1 MKEEFEDINGT
12 TYTIPIYNIQIFKSA
27 INILMIY
34 SNYTI
39 SRTLSFM
46 EVDRFIKVYERDSG
60 YEKRDDMIYFHS
72 SKRSDIDVGV
82 YKDIFDKEIYVKSI
96 VGCLLSLFKETKIKY
111 EDIDNWE
118 EWMILVGGK
127 NTIKRGMYQHI
138 FFNRLLDDTTRDE
151 LKINAYDKQ
160 NIYYLLRWIVQNYHK
175 LWAKDNLA
183 MEHKRLRCNEM
194 MAALLTQELS
204 DRINRIVSLGDKAG
218 IAEYDKLFR
227 LPSDIFITKL
237 YSSGILRYAES
248 NSDISF
254 TSMCKLTKKGMKFG
268 HLTYEFGV
276 IRTFYSMNCWNYLHR
291 ISI

>member
-1 MKEEFEDINGT
+1 M
-12 TYTIPIYNIQIFKSA
+12 
-27 INILMIY
+27 
-34 SNYTI
+34 
-39 SRTLSFM
+39 
-46 EVDRFIKVYERDSG
+46 
-60 YEKRDDMIYFHS
+60 
-72 SKRSDIDVGV
+72 
-82 YKDIFDKEIYVKSI
+82 
-96 VGCLLSLFKETKIKY
+96 SLFKETKIKY

-254 TSMCKLTKKGMKFG
+254 TSMCKLTKKGPKLLHCFG
-268 HLTYEFGV
+268 S
-276 IRTFYSMNCWNYLHR
+276 YSMNCWKVAN
-291 ISI
+291 